1 MSVDPRAEKLASLV
15 LDYSIDL
22 HEGDRLFLQHSPFQQ
37 EYARIFG
44 EQAKARGAEVRYDS
58 DSWDPIILRGLVDK
72 MNLVEWKAEL
82 ERRCELARWCNTRI
96 LINAGVD
103 VDYAIGIP
111 DKEKRIAQL
120 NKEIIGPYKEVLYRP
135 GPFGGNEVRWNIV
148 GMPTK
153 QDAKAAGMSLEE
165 YTNFVYDATLIPD
178 WKKMEKDMEKIKT
191 AFDKAEDV
199 HLFVPGK
206 TDLHLSLRNRGGCIS
221 GGKHNMPG
229 GEVFYGPVEDSV
241 NGTVYFQHPTKRDVG
256 VIRGIN
262 LKFEK
267 GRIVEFDAKENLL
280 GLEATLNVDEGVRT
294 IGELGIGFNNGIQ
307 RATMSTL
314 FDEKI
319 AGTIHLALGDSFTEH
334 DLSDGGGLNKSTIH
348 WDIVCDLRRD
358 EKDLANFPGGFIKV
372 DGKIVQ
378 LEGKWKI

>member
-22 HEGDRLFLQHSPFQQ
+22 HEGDRLFLQHSPFYS
-37 EYARIFG
+37 EYAKIFG
-44 EQAKARGAEVRYDS
+44 EQAKAKGAEVRYDS
-58 DSWDPIILRGLVDK
+58 DSWDPIKLRGLVERMEK
-72 MNLVEWKAEL
+72 NEWKDEL

-96 LINAGVD
+96 LIQAGID
-103 VDYAIGIP
+103 TDYAIGIS

-135 GPFGGNEVRWNIV
+135 GPFNGNEVRWNIV

-165 YTNFVYDATLIPD
+165 YTEFVYDATLIPD
-178 WKKMEKDMEKIKT
+178 WRQMEKDMEKIKT

-206 TDLHLSLRNRGGCIS
+206 TDLHLSLKNRGGCIS

-256 VIRGIN
+256 IIRGIN

-267 GRIVEFDAKENLL
+267 GRIVEFDAKENLS
-280 GLEATLNVDEGVRT
+280 GLEATLNVDEGVKT

-334 DLSDGGGLNKSTIH
+334 NLSDGGGLNKSMIH

-372 DGKIVQ
+372 DGKVVQ

>member
-1 MSVDPRAEKLASLV
+1 MRIDPRAEKLASLV

-22 HEGDRLFLQHSPFQQ
+22 HEGDRLFLQHSPFQP
-37 EYARIFG
+37 EYAKIFG

-58 DSWDPIILRGLVDK
+58 DSWDPIILRRLVEK
-72 MNLVEWKAEL
+72 MNPAEWKAEL
-82 ERRCELARWCNTRI
+82 ERRNELARWCNTRI

-103 VDYAIGIP
+103 TDYAIGIP
-111 DKEKRIAQL
+111 EKEKRIAEL
-120 NKEIIGPYKEVLYRP
+120 NRQIIGPYKEVLYRP
-135 GPFGGNEVRWNIV
+135 GPFNGNEVRWNIV
-148 GMPTK
+148 GFPTK
-153 QDAKAAGMSLEE
+153 QDASAAGMSLEE

-178 WKKMEKDMEKIKT
+178 WRQMERDMGKIKT

-199 HLFVPGK
+199 HIYVPGK
-206 TDLHLSLRNRGGCIS
+206 TDLHLSLRDRGGSVS

-267 GRIVEFDAKENLL
+267 GRVVEFDAKENLP
-280 GLEATLNVDEGVRT
+280 GLEATLNADEGVKT

-334 DLSDGGGLNKSTIH
+334 ALSDGGGLNVSMIH

-358 EKDLANFPGGFIKV
+358 EKDLTDFPGGFIKV
-372 DGKIVQ
+372 DGKTVQ
-378 LEGKWKI
+378 LEGKWKL